1 MGIYNN
7 ECHASHG
14 LSERF
19 TTLEVKREGKGTTF
33 RPSVQGPQ
41 RAMSLLR
48 LIDPQV
54 VVQLGRLE
62 EER

>member
-1 MGIYNN
+1 MYY
-7 ECHASHG
+7 ASHG

-19 TTLEVKREGKGTTF
+19 TTLEVKRKGKGTTF
-33 RPSVQGPQ
+33 RPRIQGPQ
-41 RAMSLLR
+41 PAMSLRL

>member
-19 TTLEVKREGKGTTF
+19 TTLEVKRGGKGTKYLLASQVPDRVRECGT
-33 RPSVQGPQ
+33 
-41 RAMSLLR
+41 SLSGADL
-48 LIDPQV
+48 PE
-54 VVQLGRLE
+54 G
-62 EER
+62 

>member
-19 TTLEVKREGKGTTF
+19 TTLEVKRGDKGTKYLLASQVPDRVRECDT
-33 RPSVQGPQ
+33 
-41 RAMSLLR
+41 SLSEADL
-48 LIDPQV
+48 PE
-54 VVQLGRLE
+54 G
-62 EER
+62 